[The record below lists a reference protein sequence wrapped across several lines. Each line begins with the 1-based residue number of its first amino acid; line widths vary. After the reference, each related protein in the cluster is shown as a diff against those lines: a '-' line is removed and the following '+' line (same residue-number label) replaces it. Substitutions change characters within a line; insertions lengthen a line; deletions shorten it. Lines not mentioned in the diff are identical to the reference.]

1 MARTTTA
8 SKSRQS
14 AKPAEPA
21 KARAAHLDAPA
32 LKPQKRLFLILLTL
46 FILWIA
52 AVLAMYF
59 TTVRPH
65 GGRLEPLPTTQ
76 R

>member
-1 MARTTTA
+1 MARSTTG
-8 SKSRQS
+8 SKSRQT
-14 AKPAEPA
+14 AKTPEPA
-21 KARAAHLDAPA
+21 KARPAHLDAPP

-59 TTVRPH
+59 ATVRPH